1 MVEQRQLP
9 AYAAGAIEVPFVI
22 GSFQERVEVDTVWPA
37 HSHPTHELL
46 WNRKGI
52 SSVSVGQRTWT
63 VTPALGA
70 WMPAGV
76 LHSGKAR
83 AGSICNMNHFGV
95 RSVQP
100 LAAEP
105 VAVVI
110 TPLLGLL
117 LERLADPG
125 LSPKSRTVTEAAAL
139 DNLLP
144 AAGQLSIHVPQAE
157 VLQPI
162 VRNML
167 SSPKPAPSLQ
177 QWAAQLGVS
186 GRTISRA
193 FQTETGLG
201 YAKWVAAVHAQQA
214 MELVARGGELQ
225 EIAQELGFSS
235 QSALGAAFRRS
246 TGFTLS
252 SFREPK

>member
-1 MVEQRQLP
+1 
-9 AYAAGAIEVPFVI
+9 
-22 GSFQERVEVDTVWPA
+22 
-37 HSHPTHELL
+37 
-46 WNRKGI
+46 
-52 SSVSVGQRTWT
+52 
-63 VTPALGA
+63 
-70 WMPAGV
+70 
-76 LHSGKAR
+76 
-83 AGSICNMNHFGV
+83 
-95 RSVQP
+95 
-100 LAAEP
+100 
-105 VAVVI
+105 
-110 TPLLGLL
+110 
-117 LERLADPG
+117 
-125 LSPKSRTVTEAAAL
+125 
-139 DNLLP
+139 
-144 AAGQLSIHVPQAE
+144 
-157 VLQPI
+157 
-162 VRNML
+162 ML